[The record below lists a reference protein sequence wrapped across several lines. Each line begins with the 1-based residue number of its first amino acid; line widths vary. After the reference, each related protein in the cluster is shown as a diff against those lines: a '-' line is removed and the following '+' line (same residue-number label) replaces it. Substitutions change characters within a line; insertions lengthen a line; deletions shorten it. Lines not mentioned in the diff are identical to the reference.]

1 MISLQ
6 RRADHKHI
14 HWSPVESNKT
24 GMYGIAPVLIRKRDN
39 SPLKITHCVIV
50 AEAQRGFFADLP
62 DGCEREVIIDDKA
75 AGKELKSAKLE
86 IERGLGIEQVAR
98 PAGRDTC
105 LAGNSP
111 IQVKV
116 THNS

>member
-14 HWSPVESNKT
+14 HWAPVKSYET
-24 GMYGIAPVLIRKRDN
+24 GMYGIAPVLVRKRN
-39 SPLKITHCVIV
+39 NGPLKITHGVIIT
-50 AEAQRGFFADLP
+50 EAQRGFFADLP

-98 PAGRDTC
+98 PAGRDTR

-116 THNS
+116 TYNS